1 MNHIS
6 GSYCMAALFSLK
18 GAATEG
24 FFCNSA
30 LVSRHFIVQT
40 YFKGIVCAG
49 IVHYT
54 ARCKI
59 W

>member
-1 MNHIS
+1 
-6 GSYCMAALFSLK
+6 MAALFSLK
-18 GAATEG
+18 RAAIEG
-24 FFCNSA
+24 S
-30 LVSRHFIVQT
+30 LVPRHFIVQT

-59 W
+59 E